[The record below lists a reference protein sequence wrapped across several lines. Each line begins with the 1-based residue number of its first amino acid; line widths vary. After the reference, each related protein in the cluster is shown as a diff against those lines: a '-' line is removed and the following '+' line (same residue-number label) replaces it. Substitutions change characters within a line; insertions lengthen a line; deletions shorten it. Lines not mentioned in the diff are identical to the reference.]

1 MTFLV
6 PFLRNEYGQNTH
18 DEIEVEYRLACS
30 GSIYNGS
37 VICSDWTKSQA
48 ARLFATDRFRLIA
61 LYDRQDPYPQEL
73 SLTFKCRFI
82 EVNWQMGESPST
94 TTFAPHSEIAS
105 DLAAAL
111 TLFARRLITV
121 SGMVRE
127 THNCSS
133 SNPVDYPAPIQ
144 GKNGPAWPLKA
155 STIISKPKADLS
167 GVDIELIQHAPE
179 DAGLDQHALERFLKW
194 IGDQPESLASPY
206 LLALRLYQ
214 QALRLIHEEVTVSYQ
229 LLISAIETIATA
241 AISPPA
247 IDEILEKKKRLV
259 SYLGEQ
265 GLDKE
270 QVRKAVEADTKGASW
285 NSHRFM
291 KFIQGNIQQNVWSW
305 PDSLY
310 PGNLYLEDFMPR
322 RGELRKMLANVYGLR
337 SAATHSGKPFPDYV
351 SIGLSPFISDK
362 AMMQLGPIW
371 PKCDKPKASS
381 YVPPILW
388 FERLVQSALYGLT
401 LQPISN
407 NANGSQ

>member
-6 PFLRNEYGQNTH
+6 PFLRAEYAQDPH
-18 DEIEVEYRLACS
+18 DEIEVEYRLTCS

-37 VICSDWTKSQA
+37 VDCLDWTKSQA

-61 LYDRQDPYPQEL
+61 LHDRQNPYPQEL

-82 EVNWQMGESPST
+82 EVNWQMGESPAT
-94 TTFAPHSEIAS
+94 TTFAPHNEIAS
-105 DLAAAL
+105 DIAAAL

-121 SGMVRE
+121 RGMVRE
-127 THNCSS
+127 THNLSS

-144 GKNGPAWPLKA
+144 GEKGHAWPFKA
-155 STIISKPKADLS
+155 STIISKPKEDLS
-167 GVDIELIQHAPE
+167 GVDIELFHHFPE

-194 IGDQPESLASPY
+194 IGDQPEPRASSY
-206 LLALRLYQ
+206 MLALRLYQ

-229 LLISAIETIATA
+229 LFISAIETVASG
-241 AISPPA
+241 AIPPPD
-247 IDEILEKKKRLV
+247 IDDILKKRKRLV

-265 GLDKE
+265 GLKE
-270 QVRKAVEADTKGASW
+270 EQIRKAVEEDTKGASW
-285 NSHRFM
+285 SSHRFV
-291 KFIQGNIQQNVWSW
+291 KFIQENIQQSVWSW

-310 PGNLYLEDFMPR
+310 PGKPYLEEFMPGC
-322 RGELRKMLANVYGLR
+322 GELKKMLANVYALR

-351 SIGLSPFISDK
+351 SIGLSSFTSDR

-371 PKCDKPKASS
+371 PKRGNPKASS
-381 YVPPILW
+381 YVPPIIW

-401 LQPISN
+401 L
-407 NANGSQ
+407 